1 MKYNP
6 KTNER
11 QASLNGFAG
20 AHPLLP
26 APLSQGALKLLF
38 DLEQYLGEITGL
50 PAVSLQPAAGSQG
63 ELAGM
68 LIFYA

>member
-11 QASLNGFAG
+11 QASLPGLSQ

-26 APLSQGALKLLF
+26 A
-38 DLEQYLGEITGL
+38 
-50 PAVSLQPAAGSQG
+50 
-63 ELAGM
+63 ELAQGS
-68 LIFYA
+68 LIDHV